1 MNVHS
6 ANDIT
11 SSLRPF
17 GISSNK
23 SIYFKK
29 KHFILYL
36 SQRHCEGF
44 EMAFVKQ
51 IIGVLC
57 VIAVVAALP
66 AEETRGHSRNAVS
79 SENDLMDSIYSDC
92 LRKDSVSCVKYKL
105 FSFVDKML
113 GQKDTFALTEGVTVI
128 KTAGAENEG
137 APRALSGDE
146 SMESLIMSRVQNF
159 LQSHTIKVD
168 LKGSDV
174 VSAVSSTGRAFEDVT
189 DSLFGSDDQSAV
201 SESRGK
207 KKKAAKIL
215 GPLLLA
221 LGLKAAALLPL
232 ILGAIALLAGKA
244 LLIGKIA
251 LVLSAVIGLKKLLS
265 QEKHVTYEVVAHPH
279 HSSSHSSSHGE
290 SYPAVGGSG
299 FGGDAGGSSGSYG
312 SSGHG
317 GWGRSVD
324 AQDLAYTAQKPL

>member
-1 MNVHS
+1 
-6 ANDIT
+6 
-11 SSLRPF
+11 
-17 GISSNK
+17 
-23 SIYFKK
+23 
-29 KHFILYL
+29 
-36 SQRHCEGF
+36 
-44 EMAFVKQ
+44 MAFIQKVF
-51 IIGVLC
+51 GVFC
-57 VIAVVAALP
+57 VVFVVAATALP

-113 GQKDTFALTEGVTVI
+113 GQRDTFALTEGVTVV
-128 KTAGAENEG
+128 KTPGAENEG
-137 APRALSGDE
+137 APRQLSGDE
-146 SMESLIMSRVQNF
+146 SMDSLILNRIQNF
-159 LQSHTIKVD
+159 LQTHTIKVD

-174 VSAVSSTGRAFEDVT
+174 VSAVSSTGRALEDVSET
-189 DSLFGSDDQSAV
+189 IFGDDSTNV
-201 SESRGK
+201 SSEARGK

-232 ILGAIALLAGKA
+232 ILGAIALIAGKA

-279 HSSSHSSSHGE
+279 HSTSHSASHGDAYA
-290 SYPAVGGSG
+290 SVGGSG
-299 FGGDAGGSSGSYG
+299 FSGDVGGGGGGSYG

-324 AQDLAYTAQKPL
+324 AHDMAYAEQKPE